1 MYVNSGYLNNS
12 RIPYKDKSRPLIVGS
27 CGTYR
32 LKNTKKLPTWRP
44 KGRLDYQLLY
54 IVSGKTHFFFGGK
67 ERIVTAGHMVLI
79 QPRQEQRYDYYGAE
93 KPEVYWVHFTGS
105 DVKNILRKYKIPM
118 DDPVFYSGASST
130 YAYIF
135 KEMINELQ
143 TCRTGFEELLTMYLR
158 QIFLLVQRTRQEQ
171 KPSVSTYIQE
181 EMEYARR
188 YFNEHYNEPIS
199 IQDYAESRNMSVC
212 YFQRNFKQIVNHTP
226 MQYLLTIRV
235 NNAASLLETT
245 DYSMAEISAII
256 GYEDPPLL
264 QPPLPKAQRHVP
276 LRIPQTSVQENR
288 SGSGNIGSFSKRLIY
303 AFDYSQILK
312 PAIAF
317 ETFYL
322 QNPSRS
328 KKCETSQ

>member
-1 MYVNSGYLNNS
+1 MFVNSGYLNNT
-12 RIPYKDKSRPLIVGS
+12 RAPIKDKSRLLIVSS

-32 LKNTKKLPTWRP
+32 LKHTKKLPTWRP
-44 KGRLDYQLLY
+44 RGRLDYQLLY
-54 IVSGKTHFFFGGK
+54 IVSGKGHFFFGGK

-105 DVKNILRKYKIPM
+105 DVKNILRKYEIPM

-130 YAYIF
+130 YTYIF

-143 TCRTGFEELLTMYLR
+143 TCKTGFEELLSMYLR
-158 QIFLLVQRTRQEQ
+158 QIFLLIQRTRQEQ
-171 KPSVSTYIQE
+171 KPTVSTYIQE

-245 DYSMAEISAII
+245 DYSMAEIAAIV
-256 GYEDPPLL
+256 GYEDPLYFSRLFRKIKGMSPSAYRKLL
-264 QPPLPKAQRHVP
+264 QADKT
-276 LRIPQTSVQENR
+276 TSAAE
-288 SGSGNIGSFSKRLIY
+288 
-303 AFDYSQILK
+303 
-312 PAIAF
+312 
-317 ETFYL
+317 
-322 QNPSRS
+322 
-328 KKCETSQ
+328 

>member
-12 RIPYKDKSRPLIVGS
+12 RIPFKDKSRPLIVGS

-32 LKNTKKLPTWRP
+32 LKNTEKLSTWRP

-54 IVSGKTHFFFGGK
+54 VVSGKTHFFFGGK
-67 ERIVTAGHMVLI
+67 EQIVTAGHMVLI

-105 DVKNILRKYKIPM
+105 DVKNILRKYEIPM
-118 DDPVFYSGASST
+118 DDPVFCSGASST

-158 QIFLLVQRTRQEQ
+158 QIFLLIQRTRQEQ

-245 DYSMAEISAII
+245 DYSMAEISAIV
-256 GYEDPPLL
+256 GYEDPLYFSRLFRKIKGMSPSDYRKLL
-264 QPPLPKAQRHVP
+264 NSNMNNDTEKA
-276 LRIPQTSVQENR
+276 PQ
-288 SGSGNIGSFSKRLIY
+288 
-303 AFDYSQILK
+303 
-312 PAIAF
+312 
-317 ETFYL
+317 
-322 QNPSRS
+322 
-328 KKCETSQ
+328 

>member
-1 MYVNSGYLNNS
+1 MFVNSGYLNNT
-12 RIPYKDKSRPLIVGS
+12 RAPIKDKSRPLIVSS

-32 LKNTKKLPTWRP
+32 LKHTKKLPTWRP
-44 KGRLDYQLLY
+44 RGRLDYQLLY
-54 IVSGKTHFFFGGK
+54 IVSGKGHFFFGGK

-105 DVKNILRKYKIPM
+105 DVKNILRKYEIPM

-130 YAYIF
+130 YTYIF

-143 TCRTGFEELLTMYLR
+143 TCKTGFEELLSMYLR
-158 QIFLLVQRTRQEQ
+158 QIFLLIQRTRQEQ
-171 KPSVSTYIQE
+171 KPTVSTYIQE

-245 DYSMAEISAII
+245 DYSMAEIAAIV
-256 GYEDPPLL
+256 GYEDPLYFSRLFRKIKGMSPSAYRKLL
-264 QPPLPKAQRHVP
+264 QADKT
-276 LRIPQTSVQENR
+276 TSAAE
-288 SGSGNIGSFSKRLIY
+288 
-303 AFDYSQILK
+303 
-312 PAIAF
+312 
-317 ETFYL
+317 
-322 QNPSRS
+322 
-328 KKCETSQ
+328 